1 MEREPMAF
9 KNRLTII
16 RQEVREAHNRFD
28 LALYL
33 AWSDTRTRYR
43 RSVLGPLWL
52 VFGTLIGVGGLGVV
66 WSTLF
71 HVDRAAFIPA
81 LSVGLVTWYLLNN
94 CITESASVFYTNRD
108 LILNIPLSSILVS
121 MLLLFRQVINFL
133 HNMLVVVVVLLIY
146 PENISLVS
154 LLSIPG
160 FLLVCI
166 NLLAIIQIIGYLG
179 ARYRD
184 LAPLL
189 SAIMQPIFFISP
201 VIFRPQQLG
210 SVMFIANWNPFAY
223 WLSLVRDPLLGS
235 APSLACWMVVLGMTV
250 VGWTV
255 ALLLTAAKRQRLA
268 YWVN

>member
-1 MEREPMAF
+1 MAF
-9 KNRLTII
+9 KDRLKII
-16 RQEVREAHNRFD
+16 RREVLGAYNRFD

-52 VFGTLIGVGGLGVV
+52 VFGTLIGVGGLGIV

-71 HVDRAAFIPA
+71 QVDRATFIPA
-81 LSVGLVTWYLLNN
+81 LSVGLVTWYLLNS
-94 CITESASVFYTNRD
+94 CITESASAFYTNRD

-133 HNMLVVVVVLLIY
+133 HNMLVVFVVFLIY
-146 PENISLVS
+146 PENISVVS
-154 LLSIPG
+154 LLAIPG
-160 FLLVCI
+160 FFLVCI

-189 SAIMQPIFFISP
+189 TAIMQPIFFISP

-210 SVMFIANWNPFAY
+210 PVVFIANWNPIAY

-235 APSLACWMVVLGMTV
+235 APSLTCWMVVLSMTI
-250 VGWTV
+250 VGWII
-255 ALLLTAAKRQRLA
+255 ALLLTAAKRERLA